1 MKYSNTSLLLARI
14 AVAFP
19 MLFYGLDKA
28 IHGFG
33 WIDDSLAALG
43 LPSFLSYGVLVGEI
57 VAPLAML
64 IGFRTRIA
72 SGIFFINTLVA
83 FLVARTGDIFVLN
96 SFGGWSLDLLF
107 MFMMGAVI
115 LALNGAG
122 KWAVSTNSD
131 WD

>member
-1 MKYSNTSLLLARI
+1 MNYSNTSLLLARI

-19 MLFYGLDKA
+19 MLFYGVDKA
-28 IHGFG
+28 IHGLD
-33 WIDDSLAALG
+33 WIDNSLAAIG

-72 SGIFFINTLVA
+72 SGIFLINTLVA
-83 FLVARTGDIFVLN
+83 FLVARTSDLFVLN
-96 SFGGWSLDLLF
+96 QFGGWSLDLLF
-107 MFMMGAVI
+107 MFTLGALI
-115 LALNGAG
+115 LTLTGAG